1 MQWFW
6 MQSLCVTNVV
16 VAGVNRT
23 KAEEFSL
30 IRQKRGPS
38 YMVVKLSARTEIY
51 RA

>member
-1 MQWFW
+1 M
-6 MQSLCVTNVV
+6 CVTNVV

-38 YMVVKLSARTEIY
+38 YLMVVKLSARTEIY